1 MTANGDGE
9 TIVKSGTY
17 LYAESV
23 VCDLRI
29 VRRPVRYGTGD
40 HEDPP
45 ELANDQEQET
55 YYLEY
60 GGTDARGVFIGGGG
74 AFDTLE
80 EAMRHAEHTAQ
91 HVTWA

>member
-1 MTANGDGE
+1 MTTKPGGE
-9 TIVKSGTY
+9 TVVKSGTY
-17 LYAESV
+17 LYAGSV
-23 VCDLRI
+23 LCDLRI
-29 VRRPVRYGTGD
+29 ILRPVRYGTGD

-60 GGTDARGVFIGGGG
+60 GGTDARGVFVAGGG

-80 EAMRHAEHTAQ
+80 AAMRHAEATAQ
-91 HVTWA
+91 DVTWA